1 MAEKDPTARL
11 RRAVKENNLFLVKRL
26 IQRTDMRNPDPAPRR
41 YTSLAWAAVLGH
53 EETFEFLLTSA
64 HDEHELSKDSENNT
78 ILMLLADQK
87 PPSTSHYSLDGSAED
102 STGAT
107 LRMARMYFDR
117 YTWTLDWSNI
127 HGKTA
132 LHIAALR
139 GNEELVRIVQ
149 VLIERGCQYNVK
161 NNEGF
166 TPLDYAYSTRE
177 ALQETVR
184 LQYDINKEKRRHIY
198 AQAAA
203 RGTEMNRASP
213 ISIPPPVPS
222 KDHDINSRFRSGSGT
237 SRTTHTSDSGDIDG
251 FPGQASLV
259 SSASSRPST
268 GSSPL
273 LYNQGRQNLNPSSGS
288 SGYAST
294 KGPIVTS
301 PLPTSALSPIASRMR
316 ERDADAME
324 KYLRRNRSESSS
336 TDNPSINGSTTAAG
350 SGQLSA
356 GLPPTAEE
364 YQRDKDHQDG
374 AVTPRRLRP
383 SYSAAQLRS
392 TQELPEPS
400 NGAPHSESRSRSGT
414 NPTSTRTPASP
425 LPTLTRAPSIS
436 NSAKPGRTSYEE
448 SKNYMGPPSQYAKF
462 PEPPARPRPEGSN
475 SSANSSRRKA
485 LHILGFDSSNA
496 NHRRGLSATSVRGS

>member
-1 MAEKDPTARL
+1 M
-11 RRAVKENNLFLVKRL
+11 
-26 IQRTDMRNPDPAPRR
+26 
-41 YTSLAWAAVLGH
+41 
-53 EETFEFLLTSA
+53 
-64 HDEHELSKDSENNT
+64 
-78 ILMLLADQK
+78 
-87 PPSTSHYSLDGSAED
+87 
-102 STGAT
+102 
-107 LRMARMYFDR
+107 
-117 YTWTLDWSNI
+117 
-127 HGKTA
+127 
-132 LHIAALR
+132 
-139 GNEELVRIVQ
+139 
-149 VLIERGCQYNVK
+149 
-161 NNEGF
+161 
-166 TPLDYAYSTRE
+166 
-177 ALQETVR
+177 
-184 LQYDINKEKRRHIY
+184 NK
-198 AQAAA
+198 
-203 RGTEMNRASP
+203 ASP
-213 ISIPPPVPS
+213 ISIPPAVPS
-222 KDHDINSRFRSGSGT
+222 KDHNINSRFRSGSGT

-288 SGYAST
+288 SGYGNT

-301 PLPTSALSPIASRMR
+301 PLPSSALSPIASRMR

-336 TDNPSINGSTTAAG
+336 TDNPSINGSTTAG

-374 AVTPRRLRP
+374 AATPRRLRP

-400 NGAPHSESRSRSGT
+400 NGVPHSESRNRSGT
-414 NPTSTRTPASP
+414 NPTSTRIPAS
-425 LPTLTRAPSIS
+425 PTLTRAPSIS
-436 NSAKPGRTSYEE
+436 NSAKPSINPGRTSYED
-448 SKNYMGPPSQYAKF
+448 SKSYMGPPSQYAKF
-462 PEPPARPRPEGSN
+462 PEPPARQPRPEGSN
-475 SSANSSRRKA
+475 ASANNSNRRKA

>member
-1 MAEKDPTARL
+1 MP
-11 RRAVKENNLFLVKRL
+11 
-26 IQRTDMRNPDPAPRR
+26 
-41 YTSLAWAAVLGH
+41 
-53 EETFEFLLTSA
+53 
-64 HDEHELSKDSENNT
+64 
-78 ILMLLADQK
+78 LMC
-87 PPSTSHYSLDGSAED
+87 P
-102 STGAT
+102 
-107 LRMARMYFDR
+107 
-117 YTWTLDWSNI
+117 I
-127 HGKTA
+127 H
-132 LHIAALR
+132 R
-139 GNEELVRIVQ
+139 
-149 VLIERGCQYNVK
+149 
-161 NNEGF
+161 F
-166 TPLDYAYSTRE
+166 STRE

-203 RGTEMNRASP
+203 RGTEMNKASP
-213 ISIPPPVPS
+213 ISIPPAVPT

-273 LYNQGRQNLNPSSGS
+273 LHNQGRHNLNPSSGS
-288 SGYAST
+288 SGLAST
-294 KGPIVTS
+294 KGPMVTS
-301 PLPTSALSPIASRMR
+301 ALPSSALSPIASRMR

-336 TDNPSINGSTTAAG
+336 TDNPSINGSTTAG

-374 AVTPRRLRP
+374 AATPRRLRP

-400 NGAPHSESRSRSGT
+400 NGFPHSESRTRSGT

-425 LPTLTRAPSIS
+425 LPTLTQAPSVS
-436 NSAKPGRTSYEE
+436 NSAKAIINPGRTSNED

-462 PEPPARPRPEGSN
+462 PEPPARQPRPEGSN

-496 NHRRGLSATSVRGS
+496 SHRRGLSATSVRGS